1 MPRSTG
7 WPTSEETSIAQEV
20 AKVAP
25 ASASVVK
32 AFNTIFRHVL
42 EKGRPD
48 VFIAGDNAQAKAG
61 VEAFIESLGLRP
73 LDVGGLKMAHWLEG
87 VGVVTMGLAGHGVG
101 HWDFALGV
109 NEFHRLSR
117 TAPGPSR
124 RRTGAPCALTMA
136 DGSPRGLANARY
148 QCWRTIVCPE
158 KILAMKCATESCAV
172 LRSSGE
178 EKKAMTAP
186 TPPTSTLVRPFT
198 VSISDSEIDDVK
210 QRLARTRWPDPET
223 VGDWSQGV
231 RVENA
236 RSLVDYW
243 ERGYDWRRFES
254 ELNRFPQFLTEIDG
268 LDIHFIH
275 VRSKNPNAMP
285 LILTHGWPGSIVEFL
300 KLIGP
305 LTDPVSFG
313 GDAAD
318 SFDVV
323 VPSLPGFGFSQ
334 KPTETGWT
342 VSRIASAWV
351 ELMKRLGYTRWA
363 AQGGD
368 WGAVVTTALGAM
380 QPEGLLGIHLNTQ
393 YAFPAQIPD
402 TLSPEQRYAVETLA
416 LYTGDLGGSNHLQGT
431 KPETVGFALADSPAG
446 QAAWIYDKF
455 QSKTDNHGLAEDALS
470 MDDMLDAISLY
481 WFTNSAASSGRIYW
495 ENKSGTFAGPKL
507 TLPVAVTVFPRDI
520 PRLPRSWIEDT
531 YSNLIHY
538 GEADK
543 GGHFAAL
550 EQPEILVSEIRTG
563 LRTLRS

>member
-1 MPRSTG
+1 
-7 WPTSEETSIAQEV
+7 
-20 AKVAP
+20 
-25 ASASVVK
+25 
-32 AFNTIFRHVL
+32 
-42 EKGRPD
+42 
-48 VFIAGDNAQAKAG
+48 
-61 VEAFIESLGLRP
+61 
-73 LDVGGLKMAHWLEG
+73 
-87 VGVVTMGLAGHGVG
+87 
-101 HWDFALGV
+101 
-109 NEFHRLSR
+109 
-117 TAPGPSR
+117 
-124 RRTGAPCALTMA
+124 
-136 DGSPRGLANARY
+136 
-148 QCWRTIVCPE
+148 
-158 KILAMKCATESCAV
+158 
-172 LRSSGE
+172 
-178 EKKAMTAP
+178 MTAP
-186 TPPTSTLVRPFT
+186 TTSALVRPFT
-198 VSISDSEIDDVK
+198 ISIPDAEIDDLK

-223 VGDWSQGV
+223 VGDWSQGA
-231 RVENA
+231 RVDNV
-236 RSLVDYW
+236 RSLVEYW
-243 ERGYDWRRFES
+243 ECGYDWRRFES
-254 ELNRFPQFLTEIDG
+254 DLNRLPQFLTEIDG

-275 VRSKNPNAMP
+275 VRSKNPDAMP

-300 KLIGP
+300 KLVGP

-334 KPTETGWT
+334 KPKETGWN
-342 VSRIASAWV
+342 VARIASAWV

-402 TLSPEQRYAVETLA
+402 TLSPEQRHAVETLT
-416 LYTGDLGGSNHLQGT
+416 LYTDGLGGSNHLQRT

-446 QAAWIYDKF
+446 QAAWIYEKF
-455 QSKTDNHGLAEDALS
+455 QSKTDNQGLAEDTLS

-495 ENKSGTFAGPKL
+495 ENSSGTLAGPKL
-507 TLPVAVTVFPRDI
+507 ALPVAVTVFPKDI
-520 PRLPRSWIEDT
+520 PLLPRSWIEDT

-550 EQPEILVSEIRTG
+550 EQPEILVSEISTG
-563 LRTLRS
+563 LRRLRS

>member
-1 MPRSTG
+1 M
-7 WPTSEETSIAQEV
+7 
-20 AKVAP
+20 
-25 ASASVVK
+25 
-32 AFNTIFRHVL
+32 N
-42 EKGRPD
+42 
-48 VFIAGDNAQAKAG
+48 
-61 VEAFIESLGLRP
+61 
-73 LDVGGLKMAHWLEG
+73 
-87 VGVVTMGLAGHGVG
+87 
-101 HWDFALGV
+101 
-109 NEFHRLSR
+109 
-117 TAPGPSR
+117 
-124 RRTGAPCALTMA
+124 
-136 DGSPRGLANARY
+136 
-148 QCWRTIVCPE
+148 
-158 KILAMKCATESCAV
+158 
-172 LRSSGE
+172 
-178 EKKAMTAP
+178 AP
-186 TPPTSTLVRPFT
+186 TPPASTLVRPFT
-198 VSISDSEIDDVK
+198 VSISDSEIEDLK

-342 VSRIASAWV
+342 VSRIASAWA

-393 YAFPAQIPD
+393 YAFPAQIPG
-402 TLSPEQRYAVETLA
+402 TLSPEQRHAVETAA
-416 LYTGDLGGSNHLQGT
+416 LYTGDLGGASHLQGT

-470 MDDMLDAISLY
+470 RDDMLDAISLY
-481 WFTNSAASSGRIYW
+481 WFTNSAASSARIYW
-495 ENKSGTFAGPKL
+495 ENKSATLAG
-507 TLPVAVTVFPRDI
+507 
-520 PRLPRSWIEDT
+520 RS
-531 YSNLIHY
+531 
-538 GEADK
+538 
-543 GGHFAAL
+543 
-550 EQPEILVSEIRTG
+550 
-563 LRTLRS
+563 

>member
-1 MPRSTG
+1 
-7 WPTSEETSIAQEV
+7 
-20 AKVAP
+20 
-25 ASASVVK
+25 
-32 AFNTIFRHVL
+32 
-42 EKGRPD
+42 
-48 VFIAGDNAQAKAG
+48 
-61 VEAFIESLGLRP
+61 
-73 LDVGGLKMAHWLEG
+73 
-87 VGVVTMGLAGHGVG
+87 
-101 HWDFALGV
+101 
-109 NEFHRLSR
+109 
-117 TAPGPSR
+117 
-124 RRTGAPCALTMA
+124 
-136 DGSPRGLANARY
+136 
-148 QCWRTIVCPE
+148 
-158 KILAMKCATESCAV
+158 
-172 LRSSGE
+172 
-178 EKKAMTAP
+178 MTAP
-186 TPPTSTLVRPFT
+186 TKQDPALVRPFT
-198 VSISDSEIDDVK
+198 VSIPQSEIDDLK

-231 RVENA
+231 RVQNA
-236 RSLVDYW
+236 SSLIDYW
-243 ERGYDWRRFES
+243 ERGYDFRRFEA

-275 VRSKNPNAMP
+275 VRSKNPHAMP
-285 LILTHGWPGSIVEFL
+285 LVLTHGWPGSILEFL

-334 KPTETGWT
+334 KPTRTGWT

-368 WGAVVTTALGAM
+368 WGAVVTTALGVM
-380 QPEGLLGIHLNTQ
+380 QPDGLLGIHLNTQ
-393 YAFPAQIPD
+393 YAFPPRTPD
-402 TLSPEQRYAVETLA
+402 ALSPEERHAVDTLA
-416 LYTGDLGGSNHLQGT
+416 LYAGDLGGSNHLQGT
-431 KPETVGFALADSPAG
+431 KPETIGFALADSPAG
-446 QAAWIYDKF
+446 QAAWIYEKF

-481 WFTNSAASSGRIYW
+481 WFTNSAASSARIYW
-495 ENKSGTFAGPKL
+495 ENKSLTFAGPKV
-507 TLPVAVTVFPRDI
+507 TLPVAVTVFPKDI

-550 EQPEILVSEIRTG
+550 EQPELLVSEIRTG